1 MRKILTLA
9 LVLAAGTLA
18 SAATSIQELENRQA
32 QYEQAAEV
40 ARQKSEWILG
50 KINSVSDTKRKLD
63 EEAAA
68 ATADYEQKKS
78 ALDETVKRIELN
90 EVKLLENQRDYQKKH
105 NRFAQRVR
113 DIYINGRISYLEVM
127 FGAQDFGDFITRMDL
142 LKRILAQDSAL
153 ITEVQ
158 RQQAEI
164 EALAVQLEADRK
176 IQAEQ
181 ARFAEKAKEFRLKKV
196 AEQQELIDRMENDR
210 EVYNRRY
217 DEMAAASKEVARLI
231 HESKLKA
238 AAEAAAREQAA
249 AERAAR
255 AERERIAREQ
265 RLAQERALRE
275 KQRFEREQERAER
288 KSGGD
293 VEIFAPEGTGEMIY
307 PLTGAVTSEYGW
319 RTHPIFGGSKFHSGI
334 DIAGEAGAPIKA
346 ARGGVVTHSGWIDGY
361 GNTVM
366 IDHGGGL
373 VTLYGHNQSVAVSVG
388 QKVKQGQVVAYC
400 GSTGNSTGP
409 HCHFEVRLNGEPVS
423 PYDYL

>member
-9 LVLAAGTLA
+9 LALAVGTA
-18 SAATSIQELENRQA
+18 SAAPSIQELENQQA

-68 ATADYEQKKS
+68 AIADYEQKKS
-78 ALDETVKRIELN
+78 ALDETVRRIELT

-158 RQQAEI
+158 RQKVEI

-181 ARFAEKAKEFRLKKV
+181 ARFAEKAKQYRLKKV

-210 EVYNRRY
+210 AVYNQRY

-231 HESKLKA
+231 QESKLKA

-249 AERAAR
+249 AERAAK

-265 RLAQERALRE
+265 KLAQERALRE
-275 KQRFEREQERAER
+275 QQRLEREQARADK
-288 KSGGD
+288 KSAD
-293 VEIFAPEGTGEMIY
+293 VQVFIPEGTGEMMY
-307 PLTGAVTSEYGW
+307 PLIGQITSQYGW

-388 QKVKQGQVVAYC
+388 KKVKQGEIIAYC